1 MYCIFPSLT
10 QSVLPNQV
18 INAIE
23 QDYRL
28 PPPPDCPTHLHQL
41 MLDCWQKE
49 RTARPRFSNIVSALD
64 KLIRNPASLK
74 ITSQEGAGYVSYPL
88 QPYITYHFSCFKKPQ
103 QKVQKPQRPG
113 K

>member
-1 MYCIFPSLT
+1 MFNACFR
-10 QSVLPNQV
+10 QV

-41 MLDCWQKE
+41 MLDCWQKD
-49 RTARPRFSNIVSALD
+49 RSARPRFAELVSALD

-74 ITSQEGAGYVSYPL
+74 IVAQEGAG
-88 QPYITYHFSCFKKPQ
+88 
-103 QKVQKPQRPG
+103 
-113 K
+113 